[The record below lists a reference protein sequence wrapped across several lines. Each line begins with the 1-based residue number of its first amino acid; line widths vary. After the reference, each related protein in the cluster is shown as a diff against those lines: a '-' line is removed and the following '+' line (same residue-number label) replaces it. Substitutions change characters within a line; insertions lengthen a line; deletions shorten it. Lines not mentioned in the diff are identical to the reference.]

1 MQGVLICEDVWKP
14 LMAKRQGMKA
24 RLSNIG
30 VLPACDVCCVGLET
44 HLQLQHQQVLQ
55 SHGTQDPLLP
65 QALGVLL
72 KNGLEAAGVPVE
84 FISFGGGHTLPPSAL
99 EAFVRL
105 LLANHHSLHPNQQ

>member
-1 MQGVLICEDVWKP
+1 MEH
-14 LMAKRQGMKA
+14 A
-24 RLSNIG
+24 
-30 VLPACDVCCVGLET
+30 
-44 HLQLQHQQVLQ
+44 QVLQ

-72 KNGLEAAGVPVE
+72 KNGLEAAGVAVE

-105 LLANHHSLHPNQQ
+105 LADNHRALQGAKDS